1 MDEGLAL
8 VNGLSAEQARE
19 RLRACCA
26 ATAWLSAVV
35 AGRPY
40 PDRSALQETAATAL
54 RALPWEG
61 VREAI
66 DVHPRIGERV
76 AASTAEAAWSA
87 AEQSGMARASAETR
101 AALVEANRAYEERF
115 GHVFLIFATG
125 KTDEQMVAAARERLH
140 HSEATERETVRS
152 ELGQIVRL
160 RIEKLL
166 DESAPQASPE
176 LDAT

>member
-1 MDEGLAL
+1 MDAGLERL
-8 VNGLSAEQARE
+8 NGLPAEDARE
-19 RLRACCA
+19 LLRACCA

-40 PDRSALQETAATAL
+40 PDRAALQENAATAL
-54 RALPWEG
+54 RALTWDG

-66 DVHPRIGERV
+66 DVHPRIGER
-76 AASTAEAAWSA
+76 ASAPTTEAAWSA
-87 AEQSGMARASAETR
+87 AEQSGMAQASAETR

-125 KTDEQMVAAARERLH
+125 KTDEQMLAAARERLH

-152 ELGQIVRL
+152 ELAQIVRL
-160 RIEKLL
+160 RIDKLL
-166 DESAPQASPE
+166 DAS
-176 LDAT
+176 